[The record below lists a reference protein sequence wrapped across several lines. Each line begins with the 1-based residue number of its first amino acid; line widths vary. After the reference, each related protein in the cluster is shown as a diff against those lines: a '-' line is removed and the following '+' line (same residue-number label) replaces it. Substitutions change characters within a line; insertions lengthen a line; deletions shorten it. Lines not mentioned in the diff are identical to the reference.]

1 MFNSCFYPGCAVG
14 FFGLGKSNIALMNC
28 LPLGNCRVVIR
39 SDEKINRSDI
49 PSHLSDVKIIE
60 GNDARENISE
70 DILIFSPSVRRECSE
85 FQKAKNKGVKFTS
98 DAELFFENLQGRA
111 IGITGSDGK
120 STTSALT
127 HLILEK
133 SGYRCSLVGN
143 IGEPMVASLRDKSD
157 YYICELSSFMLQYL
171 SPPLN
176 RACITNITPNHL
188 NWHSSFDEYR
198 DAKMAIL
205 KNAEKSVFSD
215 DFKQAYA
222 IFSTE
227 KSYKELLK
235 THDAKIFIT
244 SEDGFICKNGER
256 LVEICKIRRNE
267 PYNLKN
273 LMCAIGLTHGLCD
286 NRVISAVAA
295 DFPGLEHRC
304 ELFLSR
310 GGIDFYDSSIDTSP
324 MRTAQTLDALGKEVV
339 IILGGSDKGL
349 DYDVLVPA
357 VKRYV
362 RHAIITGD
370 NANKI
375 YSAIK
380 DFTKAEIQDDFDVA
394 VMLGM
399 EYAKAVGTLLL
410 SPASASYD
418 KFKDYRMRGCFFK
431 EIVLK
436 CK

>member
-1 MFNSCFYPGCAVG
+1 MFNSCFYPGCTVG

-28 LPLGNCRVVIR
+28 LPLENCRIVIR
-39 SDEKINRSDI
+39 SDEKINRGDI

-85 FQKAKNKGVKFTS
+85 FQKAKDRGVKFTS
-98 DAELFFENLQGRA
+98 DAELFFENFRGSAL
-111 IGITGSDGK
+111 GITGSDGK
-120 STTSALT
+120 STTSALA

-133 SGYRCSLVGN
+133 SGHKAALVGN
-143 IGEPMVASLRDKSD
+143 IGEPMVKSLRDKND
-157 YYICELSSFMLQYL
+157 FYVCELSSFMLQYL

-176 RACITNITPNHL
+176 CACITNITPNHL
-188 NWHSSFDEYR
+188 NWHSSFEEYR
-198 DAKMAIL
+198 DAKIAIL
-205 KNAEKSVFSD
+205 KNAEKSVLSD

-227 KSYKELLK
+227 KGYKELSK
-235 THDAKIFIT
+235 TRDAEIFIT
-244 SEDGFICKNGER
+244 SENGFICKNGKR
-256 LVEICKIRRNE
+256 LVEICKIKRNE

-273 LMCAIGLTHGLCD
+273 LMCAIGLTHGFCG
-286 NRVISAVAA
+286 NEEIVEVASE
-295 DFPGLEHRC
+295 FPGLEHRC

-324 MRTAQTLDALGKEVV
+324 MRTAQTLNALGRDVV

-349 DYDVLVPA
+349 DYDELIQMVR
-357 VKRYV
+357 RYV

-380 DFTKAEIQDDFDVA
+380 DFTEAEIQNDFGA
-394 VMLGM
+394 SVMLGI
-399 EYAKAVGTLLL
+399 EHAKTVGTLLL

-418 KFKDYRMRGCFFK
+418 RFKNYRQRGDIFK
-431 EIVLK
+431 KIVLK

>member
-1 MFNSCFYPGCAVG
+1 MFNSCFYPGCTVG

-28 LPLGNCRVVIR
+28 LPLENCRVVIR
-39 SDEKINRSDI
+39 SDEKINLSDI

-60 GNDARENISE
+60 GGGARDGISE
-70 DILIFSPSVRRECSE
+70 DILIFSPSVRRECPE
-85 FQKAKNKGVKFTS
+85 LQKAKDSGVKFTS
-98 DAELFFENLQGRA
+98 DAELFFENFRGSAL
-111 IGITGSDGK
+111 GITGSDGK
-120 STTSALT
+120 STTSALA

-133 SGYRCSLVGN
+133 SGHKAALVGN
-143 IGEPMVASLRDKSD
+143 IGEPMVKSLRDKND
-157 YYICELSSFMLQYL
+157 FYVCELSSFMLQYL

-176 RACITNITPNHL
+176 CACITNITPNHL
-188 NWHSSFDEYR
+188 NWHSSFEEYR

-205 KNAEKSVFSD
+205 KHAEKSVLSD

-227 KSYKELLK
+227 KGYKELSK
-235 THDAKIFIT
+235 TRDAEIFIT

-256 LVEICKIRRNE
+256 LVEICKIKRNE

-273 LMCAIGLTHGLCD
+273 LMCAIGLTHGFCG
-286 NRVISAVAA
+286 NEEIVEVASE
-295 DFPGLEHRC
+295 FSGLEHRC

-324 MRTAQTLDALGKEVV
+324 MRTAQTLNALGRDVV

-349 DYDVLVPA
+349 DYDELVPM
-357 VKRYV
+357 VKRYA

-380 DFTKAEIQDDFDVA
+380 DFTEAEIQNDFGTA
-394 VMLGM
+394 VMLGI
-399 EYAKAVGTLLL
+399 EHAKTVGTLLL

-418 KFKDYRMRGCFFK
+418 RFKNYRQRGDIFK
-431 EIVLK
+431 KIVLK

>member
-1 MFNSCFYPGCAVG
+1 MFNSCFYPGCTVG

-28 LPLGNCRVVIR
+28 LPLENCRIVIR
-39 SDEKINRSDI
+39 SDEKINRGDI

-85 FQKAKNKGVKFTS
+85 FQKAKDRGVKFTS
-98 DAELFFENLQGRA
+98 DAELFFENFRGSAL
-111 IGITGSDGK
+111 GITGSDGK
-120 STTSALT
+120 STTSALA

-133 SGYRCSLVGN
+133 SGHKAALVGN
-143 IGEPMVASLRDKSD
+143 IGEPMVKSLRDKND
-157 YYICELSSFMLQYL
+157 FYVCELSSFMLQYL

-176 RACITNITPNHL
+176 CACITNITPNHL
-188 NWHSSFDEYR
+188 NWHSSFEEYR
-198 DAKMAIL
+198 DAKIAIL
-205 KNAEKSVFSD
+205 KNAEKSVLSD

-227 KSYKELLK
+227 KGYKELSK
-235 THDAKIFIT
+235 TRDAEIFIT
-244 SEDGFICKNGER
+244 SENGFICKNGKR
-256 LVEICKIRRNE
+256 LVEICKIKRNE

-273 LMCAIGLTHGLCD
+273 LMCAIGLTHGFCG
-286 NRVISAVAA
+286 NEEIVEVASE
-295 DFPGLEHRC
+295 FPGLEHRC

-324 MRTAQTLDALGKEVV
+324 MRTAQTLNALGRDVV

-349 DYDVLVPA
+349 DYDELIPMVR
-357 VKRYV
+357 RYV

-380 DFTKAEIQDDFDVA
+380 DFTEAEIQNDFGA
-394 VMLGM
+394 SVMLGI
-399 EYAKAVGTLLL
+399 EHAKTVGTLLL

-418 KFKDYRMRGCFFK
+418 RFKNYRQRGDIFK
-431 EIVLK
+431 KIVLK